1 VAASFLSHATH
12 TESELRLGERNN
24 PDVAN
29 SIILVAHDAR
39 EHGNIIKLLRG
50 CAAKTTPLQ
59 ARESDDDKRFRTASE
74 RLRAQ
79 HNALYPA
86 CMPSSSAMR

>member
-39 EHGNIIKLLRG
+39 EHGNIIKLLREHPRLL
-50 CAAKTTPLQ
+50 CCKNNTTTGT
-59 ARESDDDKRFRTASE
+59 RE
-74 RLRAQ
+74 
-79 HNALYPA
+79 
-86 CMPSSSAMR
+86 